1 MLALCTRECK
11 TGGTGPLCGVSAP
24 GNGPRMTF
32 TDQLDRETARNAV
45 GAVSMGLGVLGVLA
59 PRTTARAFGVRG
71 AGALPLL
78 VRMVGVR
85 NAALGLRTLQATGAE
100 ERRSVQT
107 GLALGVVDGVAVLT
121 AVRNG
126 VLSKK
131 AAAGVLVVLAA
142 LAALGL
148 VAAQED

>member
-1 MLALCTRECK
+1 
-11 TGGTGPLCGVSAP
+11 
-24 GNGPRMTF
+24 MTS

-45 GAVSMGLGVLGVLA
+45 GAASVGLGALAVLA

-85 NAALGLRTLQATGAE
+85 NAALGLRALQATGTE
-100 ERRSVQT
+100 ERRSVQA
-107 GLALGVVDGVAVLT
+107 GLALGAVDALAVL
-121 AVRNG
+121 AAARAG

-142 LAALGL
+142 LAALGV